1 MNIISGKYAV
11 SCTPEGSYYA
21 YSLMH
26 EQCYA
31 YGESE
36 EEALENLE
44 TMESEFL
51 EEINELYQEAWA

>member
-11 SCTPEGSYYA
+11 SCTPE
-21 YSLMH
+21 
-26 EQCYA
+26 QCCA

>member
-11 SCTPEGSYYA
+11 SCTPEGSYTPIHSCTNSVA
-21 YSLMH
+21 LT
-26 EQCYA
+26 
-31 YGESE
+31 GESE

-44 TMESEFL
+44 HWESEFL